1 VRAFFFWERVGG
13 LTLDYPC
20 NPYAGLLARALEKRD
35 IHLELG
41 DYALDQEWLRVH
53 RTDYEVLHLNWLHHF
68 YRREN
73 LETTV
78 QCYTRFAENLNF
90 ARSLG
95 YRIVWTMHNLYP
107 HERPFPEVDHLAR
120 LLVCQ
125 LADAVI
131 AHCEYAAGLARRLFY
146 RSGTLRVIPHGN
158 FIDAYPNV
166 VSREEARRRLDI
178 PETKFVYLFFGNARA
193 YKGIE
198 RLMETFRAVAEED
211 AVLVLMTRWGLN
223 PAYGK
228 EIEGQAGQDGR
239 IRIFTSSF
247 FQDNEFQV
255 YLNAADVVVLPF
267 VDVLTSGSAITAM
280 SFGKPVILP
289 RLGCLPELADDT
301 MGLLYDPARPGALE
315 EAFAAIRG
323 RDLKAA
329 GCAALAR
336 ARALDW
342 EGIASQVAEVYD
354 VKCVT

>member
-1 VRAFFFWERVGG
+1 MRAFFFWERVGG

-20 NPYAGLLARALEKRD
+20 NPYAGLLARALEKRGV
-35 IHLELG
+35 HLELG
-41 DYALDQEWLRVH
+41 DYAFEQAWLRSH
-53 RTDYEVLHLNWLHHF
+53 RAEYEVLHLNWLHHF
-68 YRREN
+68 YRADDLDATLKRYARFVEN
-73 LETTV
+73 LT
-78 QCYTRFAENLNF
+78 F
-90 ARSLG
+90 ARALG

-107 HERPFPEVDHLAR
+107 HERPHPEVDHLAR

-125 LADAVI
+125 MADAVI

-146 RSGTLRVIPHGN
+146 RTGSLHVIPHGH
-158 FIDAYPNV
+158 FIDVFQNE
-166 VSREEARRRLDI
+166 VSREEARRRLGILDGA
-178 PETKFVYLFFGNARA
+178 FVYLFFGNARA
-193 YKGIE
+193 YKGID
-198 RLMETFRAVAEED
+198 RLIDTFRKVAEED
-211 AVLVLMTRWGLN
+211 AALILMTRWGLN

-228 EIEGQAGQDGR
+228 EVERMAGRDGR

-247 FQDNEFQV
+247 FQNDEFQV

-301 MGLLYDPARPGALE
+301 MGLLYDPEDATGLEKAIVEARK
-315 EAFAAIRG
+315 

-329 GCAALAR
+329 GRAAFAR

-342 EGIASQVAEVYD
+342 DGIAARVAEVYS
-354 VKCVT
+354 VKRET

>member
-1 VRAFFFWERVGG
+1 MRAFFFWERVGG
-13 LTLDYPC
+13 LSLDYPC

-41 DYALDQEWLRVH
+41 DYAIEQEWLKSH
-53 RTDYEVLHLNWLHHF
+53 RADHEVLHLNWLHHF
-68 YRREN
+68 YRADD
-73 LETTV
+73 LETTLKR
-78 QCYTRFAENLNF
+78 YTRFTENLTF
-90 ARSLG
+90 ARTLG

-107 HERPFPEVDHLAR
+107 HERLYPEVDHLAR
-120 LLVCQ
+120 LLVCH

-131 AHCEYAAGLARRLFY
+131 AHCEHAAGLARRLFY
-146 RSGTLRVIPHGN
+146 RTGALHVIPHGN
-158 FIDAYPNV
+158 FIDAYPNE
-166 VSREEARRRLDI
+166 VSREEARRKLGI
-178 PETKFVYLFFGNARA
+178 PEARFVYLFFGNARA

-198 RLMETFRAVAEED
+198 RLIDTFRKVAGED
-211 AVLVLMTRWGLN
+211 ATLVLMTRWGLN

-228 EIEGQAGQDGR
+228 EIEGMAGQDGR

-247 FQDNEFQV
+247 FQNDEFQV

-315 EAFAAIRG
+315 EAFAAVRG
-323 RDLKAA
+323 RDLKTAGGAA
-329 GCAALAR
+329 FAR
-336 ARALDW
+336 AQTLDW
-342 EGIASQVAEVYD
+342 DGIASRVAEVYN
-354 VKCVT
+354 VKRQT